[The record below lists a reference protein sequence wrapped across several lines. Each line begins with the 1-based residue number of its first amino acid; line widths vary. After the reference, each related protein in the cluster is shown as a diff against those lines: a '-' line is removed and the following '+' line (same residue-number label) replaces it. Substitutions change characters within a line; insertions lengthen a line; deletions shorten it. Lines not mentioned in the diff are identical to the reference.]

1 MHSKLTQS
9 SSELAPGTSTFI
21 SLDLA
26 VVIEASSE
34 PLLKY
39 SWQPAVLSI
48 DIVGAEPCR
57 N

>member
-1 MHSKLTQS
+1 MHLKLTQS

-48 DIVGAEPCR
+48 DIVGAEPCM